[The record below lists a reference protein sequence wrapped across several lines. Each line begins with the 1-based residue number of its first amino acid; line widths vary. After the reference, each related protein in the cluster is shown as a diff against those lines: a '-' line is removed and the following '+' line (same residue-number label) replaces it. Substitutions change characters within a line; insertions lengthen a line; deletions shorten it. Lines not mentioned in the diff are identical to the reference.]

1 MLKEI
6 TDNIR
11 TDEVRHY
18 KHFFK
23 FFKKYNGSKAMAALR
38 CSARWRAA

>member
-23 FFKKYNGSKAMAALR
+23 FFKKYRSKAMAALR